1 MSGMLGWGDAIA
13 CRARKLSAQTPKNLK
28 WRIMCR
34 VLHEQGLRGRE
45 GSMPRILLNGLVVT
59 AAWMLANGASAQV
72 MPGGPGGMGGGMPG
86 GGGRPTMGGPPD
98 DVAPPSAAVDKPD
111 AAARKAYKEA
121 MKYMEK
127 ARQYEAAAAA
137 AAGNPDKQAKERE
150 KVGDA
155 YSRALDE
162 FTEALSNKGDMVE
175 AWNNVG
181 YVHLRLGAYQE
192 SIDDYNHALALKT
205 DLMEAIEHRAEAY
218 LAVDRIDDVRSPYMD
233 LYNHEP
239 ALATQLMAAMQRWLS
254 DHQSDARGMRPA
266 DIAAFGK
273 WLSERDGIAKQAS
286 SLPQQQ

>member
-1 MSGMLGWGDAIA
+1 
-13 CRARKLSAQTPKNLK
+13 
-28 WRIMCR
+28 
-34 VLHEQGLRGRE
+34 
-45 GSMPRILLNGLVVT
+45 
-59 AAWMLANGASAQV
+59 
-72 MPGGPGGMGGGMPG
+72 
-86 GGGRPTMGGPPD
+86 MGGPPD
-98 DVAPPSAAVDKPD
+98 DTSPPAAAAEKPD

-121 MKYMEK
+121 MKYMDK
-127 ARQYEAAAAA
+127 AKQYEAAAA
-137 AAGNPDKQAKERE
+137 AAGNPDKKAKERD
-150 KVGDA
+150 KVEDA

-192 SIDDYNHALALKT
+192 SIDDYNHALALKP

-239 ALATQLMAAMQRWLS
+239 ALAAQLMAAMQRWLS
-254 DHQSDARGMRPA
+254 DHQADPRGMRSS
-266 DIAAFGK
+266 DITAFAK

-286 SLPQQQ
+286 SLPQPQPK